1 MTTTYDVPT
10 ELLIK
15 SVAEKLK
22 KEYKLQPPE
31 WSAWVKT
38 GTHRERPPE
47 DAEWWYTRV
56 ASVLRKIYVRG
67 PLGVSRLRGMYG
79 GRRDRRNAP
88 YKHVKGSGSITR
100 KALQQLEEAGLV
112 EKIQTRGRKITSKGQ
127 SLLDNT
133 AYELSKE
140 IGSFI

>member
-1 MTTTYDVPT
+1 MTTTYDVPAGP
-10 ELLIK
+10 LIK

-22 KEYKLQPPE
+22 KDFKLQPPE
-31 WSAWVKT
+31 WSSWVKT
-38 GTHRERPPE
+38 GAHRERPPE
-47 DAEWWYTRV
+47 DAEWWYARV
-56 ASVLRKIYVRG
+56 ASVLRKIYIRG

-88 YKHVKGSGSITR
+88 YKHVKGSGSIAR

-112 EKIQTRGRKITSKGQ
+112 ERIQGRGRRVTPKGQ

-133 AYELSKE
+133 AYEVSKE